1 MPKDLLNK
9 IEDNYKKFSKGQKLI
24 GDFIIKQYDKA
35 AFMTASKL
43 GKAVGVSESTVV
55 RFATELGYDG
65 YPSLQK
71 ALQELIK
78 TKLTSVQRIE
88 VANEKITKNGV
99 LRGVMLSDIDKIRIT
114 MEKNNEDSFEK
125 AVETLINAKK
135 IYILG
140 VRSSS
145 ALASFMGF
153 YFNLIFDNVRL
164 VHTTSVSEMFEQ
176 ILRVEKGDVVVGIS
190 FPRYSKRTVKAM
202 EYSLDSGAD
211 VIAITDS
218 EESPLVQ
225 CSNNHLIASSDMVSF
240 VDSLVGPL
248 SLINALI
255 AAIGIRK
262 QNEISATFDKLERM
276 WEEYD
281 VYEKND

>member
-1 MPKDLLNK
+1 MPKDLLKK

-24 GDFIIKQYDKA
+24 GAFIIKQYDKA

-88 VANEKITKNGV
+88 VANEKIAKSGV
-99 LRGVMLSDIDKIRIT
+99 LRGVMLSDIDKIRAT
-114 MEKNNEDSFEK
+114 MEKTSEDNFEK

-153 YFNLIFDNVRL
+153 YFNLIFDNVKL
-164 VHTTSVSEMFEQ
+164 VQTTSASEIYEQ
-176 ILRVEKGDVVVGIS
+176 IHRIEKGDVMIGIS
-190 FPRYSKRTVKAM
+190 FPRYSKRTIRAM
-202 EYSLDSGAD
+202 EYSLDNGAD

-218 EESPLVQ
+218 EESPLIK
-225 CSNNHLIASSDMVSF
+225 CSNNHLTASSDMVSF

-255 AAIGIRK
+255 AAIGVRK
-262 QNEISATFDKLERM
+262 QDEISATFHKLERM

-281 VYEKND
+281 VYQKND

>member
-1 MPKDLLNK
+1 MPKNLLNK
-9 IEDNYKKFSKGQKLI
+9 IEDDFSKFSKGQKRI
-24 GDFIIKQYDKA
+24 GEFIIKQYDKA

-88 VANEKITKNGV
+88 VANEKIAKNGV
-99 LRGVMLSDIDKIRIT
+99 LRGVMLSDIDKIRMT
-114 MEKNNEDSFEK
+114 MEKNNEESFEK
-125 AVETLINAKK
+125 AVETIINAKK

-140 VRSSS
+140 IRSAS

-153 YFNLIFDNVRL
+153 YFNLIFDNVKL
-164 VHTTSVSEMFEQ
+164 VNTVSVSEIFEQ
-176 ILRVEKGDVVVGIS
+176 ILCVEKGDVVIGIS
-190 FPRYSKRTVKAM
+190 FPRYSKRTIKAM
-202 EYSLDSGAD
+202 EYSLDNGAD

-218 EESPLVQ
+218 EESPLAE
-225 CSNNHLIASSDMVSF
+225 CSSNCLIASSDMISF

-262 QNEISATFDKLERM
+262 QEEISNTFDKLERM

-281 VYEKND
+281 VYEKNK

>member
-255 AAIGIRK
+255 AAVGIRK

>member
-9 IEDNYKKFSKGQKLI
+9 IEDNYKKLSKGQKLI
-24 GDFIIKQYDKA
+24 GNFIIKQYDKA

-202 EYSLDSGAD
+202 EYSLDCGAD

-218 EESPLVQ
+218 DESPLIQ

-255 AAIGIRK
+255 AASGIRK